1 METKNNNAFTPFRAV
16 HPGIGL
22 EMELEARGIK
32 QKDFAKQIGLYP
44 ANLNRIIKGKAP
56 ITEAIAE
63 KLEQALG
70 TKAYLWVALQKEF
83 ERDSV
88 IIAQRENAKK
98 TAENQ
103 NNVFFQPS
111 YIENLTNAINRLC
124 DKIDALISLN
134 QNAVH

>member
-16 HPGIGL
+16 HPNIGL

-56 ITEAIAE
+56 ITETIAE

-70 TKAYLWVALQKEF
+70 TKAYLWVALQKEY
-83 ERDSV
+83 EQDSV
-88 IIAQRENAKK
+88 IIALREKAKK
-98 TAENQ
+98 TAANPPDIL
-103 NNVFFQPS
+103 FQTS
-111 YIENLTNAINRLC
+111 YIE
-124 DKIDALISLN
+124 
-134 QNAVH
+134 V